1 MMEKSFA
8 TQAGIEA
15 VKENCK
21 IIRERIAE
29 AAIKSGRNPE
39 DVRFMAVTKTV
50 EPVFINAALEEGITL
65 IGENRVQEFLGKA
78 PELHLEGVE
87 KHLIGH
93 LQKNK
98 VRQIVGKVDMIES
111 VDSVELAKEISKRSQ
126 MLGLSTKVLVE
137 VNIGEEESK
146 FGIDKSALSA
156 FLEEISTL
164 PALEVKG
171 LMCIPPICEE
181 SARLRAFFSQMHQ
194 LYIDFSPKIFNN
206 INMNVLSMGMSA
218 DYEEAILEGSTLVR
232 VGSALF
238 GPRIYR

>member
-1 MMEKSFA
+1 MEKSSS
-8 TQAGIEA
+8 TLLRIET

-21 IIRERIAE
+21 VIKENIAE

-50 EPVFINAALEEGITL
+50 EPVFINAALETGIDL
-65 IGENRVQEFLGKA
+65 IGENRVQEFLAKE

-98 VRQIVGKVDMIES
+98 VRRIVGKVDMIQS
-111 VDSVELAKEISKRSQ
+111 VDSVELAEEISKRS
-126 MLGLSTKVLVE
+126 LSAGITTPVLIE
-137 VNIGEEESK
+137 VNIGQEESK
-146 FGIDKSALSA
+146 FGFGTDA
-156 FLEEISTL
+156 LEEKIFEISEM
-164 PALEVKG
+164 PAVEVRG
-171 LMCIPPICEE
+171 MMTIPPICEKSE
-181 SARLRAFFSQMHQ
+181 ELRQYFSKMKQF
-194 LYIDFSPKIFNN
+194 YIDINSKIFNN
-206 INMNVLSMGMSA
+206 INMDVLSMGMSA

-232 VGSALF
+232 VGSAIF

>member
-1 MMEKSFA
+1 MEKWLSLDKR
-8 TQAGIEA
+8 IET

-21 IIRERIAE
+21 IIREDIE
-29 AAIKSGRNPE
+29 KAACESGRSAA

-50 EPVFINAALEEGITL
+50 EPVLINAALEEGIDL
-65 IGENRVQEFLGKA
+65 IGENRVQEYLGKA

-111 VDSVELAKEISKRSQ
+111 VDSVALAAEIAKRSA
-126 MLGLSTKVLVE
+126 LAGITTPVLLE
-137 VNIGEEESK
+137 VNIGSEASK
-146 FGIDKSALSA
+146 FGFPADR
-156 FLEEISTL
+156 LEE
-164 PALEVKG
+164 ALAAIAEMESIEVRG
-171 LMCIPPICEE
+171 LMCIPPMSEKKEE
-181 SARLRAFFSQMHQ
+181 NRQFFSQMHQ
-194 LYIDFSPKIFNN
+194 LYIDFSSKIFNN

-218 DYEEAILEGSTLVR
+218 DYREAILEGSTLVR

-238 GPRIYR
+238 GERIYR

>member
-1 MMEKSFA
+1 MEKLLS
-8 TQAGIEA
+8 TNRRIEI
-15 VKENCK
+15 VKENYK
-21 IIRERIAE
+21 IISERIAE

-50 EPVFINAALEEGITL
+50 EPVLINTAIEQGITL
-65 IGENRVQEFLGKA
+65 IGENRVQEFLGKE

-111 VDSVELAKEISKRSQ
+111 VDSVAIAAEISKRSEMQ
-126 MLGLSTKVLVE
+126 GITTDVLIE
-137 VNIGEEESK
+137 VNIGDEESK
-146 FGIDKSALSA
+146 FGFAREN
-156 FLEEISTL
+156 LEESLSEIALL
-164 PALEVKG
+164 PGICVRG
-171 LMCIPPICEE
+171 MMCIPPICDTKEQN
-181 SARLRAFFSQMHQ
+181 RQFFSQMKKI
-194 LYIDFSPKIFNN
+194 YIDFNSKIFNN

-218 DYEEAILEGSTLVR
+218 DYYEAILEGSNLVR

-238 GPRIYR
+238 GERIYR